1 MVQPPWKTLWQF
13 VKKLNI
19 FLTYNPANAL
29 LGIDPNGAETYVH
42 TKILSKDIYRNFI
55 YKLTKLVS
63 NQDILQ

>member
-42 TKILSKDIYRNFI
+42 TKNAHGCLEQLILNCPKPEA
-55 YKLTKLVS
+55 TKLS
-63 NQDILQ
+63 LSR